1 MPVAATRVLFAC
13 AMNSVRS
20 PMAEGLAR
28 KFCGDRVGFESAGV
42 QAQDIDGFALC
53 VMAEIGVALMDHV
66 PRRLDE
72 VDLSPFDLIVTL
84 SPEAHHRV
92 LELTRDFETPVE
104 YWPTED
110 VTHFEGARDHKL
122 AAYRAMRDRLEK
134 RIKRRF
140 G

>member
-1 MPVAATRVLFAC
+1 MPGAVSRVLFAC

-20 PMAEGLAR
+20 PIAEGLAR
-28 KFCGDRVGFESAGV
+28 KSCGDRILFESAGV

-53 VMAEIGVALMDHV
+53 VMAEIGVALMDHA

-72 VDLSPFDLIVTL
+72 VDLSVFGLIVTL

-122 AAYRAMRDRLEK
+122 AAYRTMRDRLEK

>member
-1 MPVAATRVLFAC
+1 MPGEASRVLFAC

-20 PMAEGLAR
+20 PMAEGLAK
-28 KFCGDRVGFESAGV
+28 KFYGDRLHFELAGV

-53 VMAEIGVALMDHV
+53 VMAEIGVALMDHQ

-72 VDLSPFDLIVTL
+72 VDLSRFDLIITL
-84 SPEAHHRV
+84 SPEAHHRA

-110 VTHFEGARDHKL
+110 VTHFEGARDHRL
-122 AAYRAMRDRLEK
+122 AAYRGARDRLEK